1 VKRIPRAAGLLG
13 WTAGA
18 VALNAAVPR
27 ELSRLGDHAGRPAPA
42 PPAARGAGLLVV
54 AAGTTL
60 TGWAFATHY
69 QAAPRGWALQDRP
82 TPGYL
87 LRSGPYRWSRNP
99 MYAGEAT
106 VWLGWALFYASPAV
120 WAGLAVVSA
129 AFATIVPWEERRLL
143 ERFGEDYRAYL
154 ADVPR
159 WVPRAPRRPPARRS
173 APVPGRP
180 GSQPPGRAA
189 ARAARPGTG
198 LGLGVDPVPGRHLH
212 GAGSVTPPHHHHHS
226 HHPPHRH

>member
-42 PPAARGAGLLVV
+42 PPAARGAGLLLV

>member
-27 ELSRLGDHAGRPAPA
+27 ELSRLGHHAGRPAPA
-42 PPAARGAGLLVV
+42 PPAARGAGLLLV

-159 WVPRAPRRPPARRS
+159 WVPRAPRRPRPADRHRFRADRDRNHPGGRPHAPPAR
-173 APVPGRP
+173 VP
-180 GSQPPGRAA
+180 A
-189 ARAARPGTG
+189 
-198 LGLGVDPVPGRHLH
+198 
-212 GAGSVTPPHHHHHS
+212 
-226 HHPPHRH
+226 

>member
-1 VKRIPRAAGLLG
+1 
-13 WTAGA
+13 
-18 VALNAAVPR
+18 
-27 ELSRLGDHAGRPAPA
+27 
-42 PPAARGAGLLVV
+42 
-54 AAGTTL
+54 
-60 TGWAFATHY
+60 
-69 QAAPRGWALQDRP
+69 
-82 TPGYL
+82 
-87 LRSGPYRWSRNP
+87 

-159 WVPRAPRRPPARRS
+159 WVPRALRRPPTRRP

-180 GSQPPGRAA
+180 GSQPPGRGDGE
-189 ARAARPGTG
+189 RALPLIMTWRADVRAVSNEG
-198 LGLGVDPVPGRHLH
+198 
-212 GAGSVTPPHHHHHS
+212 
-226 HHPPHRH
+226 